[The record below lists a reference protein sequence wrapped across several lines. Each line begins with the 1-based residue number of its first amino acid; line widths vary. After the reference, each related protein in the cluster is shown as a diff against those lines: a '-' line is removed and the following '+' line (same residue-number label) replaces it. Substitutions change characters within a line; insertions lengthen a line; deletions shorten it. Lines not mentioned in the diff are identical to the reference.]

1 VLGDVAD
8 FEAMLE
14 ATAGVDAIVHLALA
28 RIRRGMTEAERAQQ
42 TIDTDIRG
50 VYNVYEAAR
59 INRVPVVI
67 FASTNHVTG
76 LNEQDKIVSR
86 PEEPV
91 RPDSIYGAGKA
102 FGEALGRLY
111 AEKYAQADPAKLDAE
126 RGVLARAPLVV
137 AVASRAAPHPKIPE
151 YEQLLS
157 AGAVCMNLLTAAHA
171 MGYAA
176 NWLTGWH
183 AYDEDALRL
192 LGVGPEERIAGFIH
206 IGTASETPT
215 DRPRPDVRSL
225 VTRWQ
230 PVQG

>member
-1 VLGDVAD
+1 MTDALTLLRTRRSVPAVALR
-8 FEAMLE
+8 EPGPSPAELELMLTV
-14 ATAGVDAIVHLALA
+14 AT
-28 RIRRGMTEAERAQQ
+28 
-42 TIDTDIRG
+42 
-50 VYNVYEAAR
+50 
-59 INRVPVVI
+59 RVPDHGKLAPWRFI
-67 FASTNHVTG
+67 LFEGEARFGAS
-76 LNEQDKIVSR
+76 
-86 PEEPV
+86 
-91 RPDSIYGAGKA
+91 
-102 FGEALGRLY
+102 EALGRLY
-111 AEKYAQADPAKLDAE
+111 VEKNAQADPAKLDAE
-126 RGVLARAPLVV
+126 RRVLARAPLVV